1 MEAIVDVPDDEM
13 GLIPM
18 FGFVNKLSGTP
29 QEFYRPA
36 PKIGEHNRDIVSL
49 IGLPEDEI
57 TALEQAGVLHTG
69 RT

>member
-1 MEAIVDVPDDEM
+1 M
-13 GLIPM
+13 GYISM

-36 PKIGEHNRDIVSL
+36 PKIGEHNREIVSW

-57 TALEQAGVLHTG
+57 ATLEQAGVLHTG